1 MKNIQQTTFGAKVS
15 IFDLNLK
22 YRAYLDTTDEDL
34 SYEFSCNDINVVVI
48 TGKNQEEKELPVLN
62 FPLKIESLTGNNST
76 LVFDVRKYVQKN
88 PKAFL
93 NVEDIVT
100 NKMEYEYSLIKFLLT
115 LDYNV
120 DETNVEK
127 IKNESI
133 LVFRKWLVSIFAMNF
148 NLNTAELIKLEIIL
162 VYYYTVICD
171 TTEKENELSKN
182 KFIARTT
189 KKIKYG
195 LSEEDISSVI
205 NKTETHFPKT
215 VHDLIKMITLGV
227 DSPKLKGLDLGG
239 LSAVIKNS
247 WFSTNPFEVLYI
259 FENPQT
265 LGAMI
270 YASINNKGYS
280 KTSFTNLTNKW
291 SKDIEEDGFTKNI
304 KRLSKE
310 YITTNVEYR

>member
-1 MKNIQQTTFGAKVS
+1 MNNIQQTTFGAKVN

-22 YRAYLDTTDEDL
+22 YRGYLDVTNDNL
-34 SYEFSCNDINVVVI
+34 SYEFSCKDINIAVI

-62 FPLKIESLTGNNST
+62 FPLRIESLTGGNPT
-76 LVFDVRKYVQKN
+76 LVFDVRKYVQKK
-88 PKAFL
+88 PQEFL
-93 NVEDIVT
+93 NIEDIVT
-100 NKMEYEYSLIKFLLT
+100 NKMEYEYALIKFLLT

-148 NLNTAELIKLEIIL
+148 NLNPAELIKLEIVL
-162 VYYYTVICD
+162 VYYYTAICD
-171 TTEKENELSKN
+171 TTENQTELTKSK
-182 KFIARTT
+182 FVARTT

-195 LSEEDISSVI
+195 LSEEDVSSVI

-215 VHDLIKMITLGV
+215 VQDLIKMITLGV
-227 DSPKLKGLDLGG
+227 DTPKLKGLDVGG
-239 LSAVIKNS
+239 LSKIIKNS
-247 WFSTNPFEVLYI
+247 WFSTNPFEVLYV

-280 KTSFTNLTNKW
+280 KTSFTNLTSKW
-291 SKDIEEDGFTKNI
+291 SKDIEEDGFSKNI

-310 YITTNVEYR
+310 YIDINAGYR